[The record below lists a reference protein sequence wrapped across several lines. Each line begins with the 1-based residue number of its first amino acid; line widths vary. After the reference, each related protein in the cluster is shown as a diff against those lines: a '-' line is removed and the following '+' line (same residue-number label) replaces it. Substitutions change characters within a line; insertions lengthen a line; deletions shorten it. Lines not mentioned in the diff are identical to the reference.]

1 MTYDQVYE
9 AIARLADDLT
19 QRAVPKLP
27 PERDLA
33 ERLNT
38 SRTTV
43 RRALAALEQQSVIRR
58 VKGRSGGAYL
68 NGVKDAGPWPVTES
82 DEAVRKVS
90 RSLNQVVGVPEM
102 LRTQG
107 FTTGTRVVAA
117 TIEAPPAA
125 VAEFLE
131 LPDGALVASIVRVRF
146 ADGDSLSLERLY
158 ADAGRFPTLFEH
170 RLNGSMYKLFES
182 LYGVSVGE
190 LEEEIEASVAS
201 FATAAMLGVEPGAAL
216 IKLTRRAVDQDG
228 RPFEY
233 SVDLFRSDRTRLV
246 VSTTNPSQRIR
257 SESAEIQQNTG
268 A

>member
-1 MTYDQVYE
+1 MTYDEVYE
-9 AIARLADDLT
+9 AIVRLADDL
-19 QRAVPKLP
+19 RRRSVPKLP

-43 RRALAALEQQSVIRR
+43 RRALASLEAQSVIRR

-68 NGVKDAGPWPVTES
+68 DGVDDAGSGPDTEV
-82 DEAVRKVS
+82 DEAVRKVR
-90 RSLNQVVGVPEM
+90 RSLNQIVGVPEM

-107 FTTGTRVVAA
+107 FTTGTRVIAA
-117 TIEAPPAA
+117 TKEVPPAA
-125 VAEFLE
+125 VAEFLS
-131 LPDGALVASIVRVRF
+131 LPEGALAASVVRVRF

-158 ADAGRFPTLFEH
+158 TDAGRFPSLFEH
-170 RLNGSMYKLFES
+170 HLSGSMYSLFES
-182 LYGVSVGE
+182 RFGVTVGE

-201 FATAAMLGVEPGAAL
+201 FATATMLGVEPGTAL

-233 SVDLFRSDRTRLV
+233 SVDLFRSDRTRLI
-246 VSTTNPSQRIR
+246 VSTTNASHRVR
-257 SESAEIQQNTG
+257 SERTDSAMTR
-268 A
+268 